1 LDEKPFDESDRK
13 HTRLDKILTPCS
25 HPVTFALNFISRN
38 HVATVPTRYKN
49 QTIHINKINLKKL

>member
-1 LDEKPFDESDRK
+1 LDEKPFDKSDRK

-38 HVATVPTRYKN
+38 HVATVPILYNN
-49 QTIHINKINLKKL
+49 QTININKIDQKNL